1 MPPTSALHHFRPLAL
16 VVPSALAGSILRPAG
31 ASEGWP
37 NAPVWLSALIL
48 LAPMLDVTGAKRLM
62 PSQLSTIH
70 RSQLMISALR
80 KAALNNPNMSG
91 LISLLAAA
99 LIALAGQGSQSD
111 GVALIIFIISATY
124 TFMGMAWLILGK
136 EVRLW
141 LAGES
146 EQNESASDIRQ
157 NSLKMIGG
165 NVVAVLFIIAMT
177 ALQCCF
183 LR

>member
-1 MPPTSALHHFRPLAL
+1 
-16 VVPSALAGSILRPAG
+16 
-31 ASEGWP
+31 
-37 NAPVWLSALIL
+37 
-48 LAPMLDVTGAKRLM
+48 
-62 PSQLSTIH
+62 
-70 RSQLMISALR
+70 MISALR
-80 KAALNNPNMSG
+80 KAAFNNPNMSG

-99 LIALAGQGSQSD
+99 LIALAGQGNQSD

-146 EQNESASDIRQ
+146 EQNESASDIRR